1 MDLYRQLYRR
11 LSGVY
16 AGREAEAV
24 ARRVMEDA
32 FGLSLTD
39 LLMDKDNALS
49 ANDRLRLANITERL
63 VAGCPVQYAVG
74 TTLWCGH
81 RFEVAEGV
89 LIPRPETEQI
99 ISLIQ
104 NSKFII
110 QNSAP
115 RLLDVGTGSGC
126 IAISAALAHPTW
138 AVEAWDISAAAL
150 RIARRN
156 AERLGARVAFRQCDA
171 LTAVPQ
177 AAAYGLIVS
186 NPPYICER
194 EAREM
199 ETNVLRYEPR
209 EALFVPDADPL
220 LFYRAIAR
228 MGLTGLEA
236 GGALLFEANTRYAR
250 DVARM
255 LDEMGYSFTRV
266 VEDIYGRERFVTAQR
281 N

>member
-81 RFEVAEGV
+81 RFEVGEGV
-89 LIPRPETEQI
+89 LIPRPETEQLL
-99 ISLIQ
+99 SLIEEHDG
-104 NSKFII
+104 
-110 QNSAP
+110 P
-115 RLLDVGTGSGC
+115 LLDVGTGSGC

-171 LTAVPQ
+171 LTTLPP

-236 GGALLFEANTRYAR
+236 GGALLFEANTSYAR
-250 DVARM
+250 DVALM
-255 LDEMGYSFTRV
+255 LDEMGYSCTRV
-266 VEDIYGRERFVTAQR
+266 VEDIYGRERFVTAQK